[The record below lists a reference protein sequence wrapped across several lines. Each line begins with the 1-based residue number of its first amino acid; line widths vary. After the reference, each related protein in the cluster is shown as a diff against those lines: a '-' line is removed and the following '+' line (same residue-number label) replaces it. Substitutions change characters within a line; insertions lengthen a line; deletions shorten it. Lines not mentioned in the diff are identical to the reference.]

1 MSDTGSAEIPLR
13 IRCYNLPGS
22 RFERWTGL
30 RLGVQRGRSEVVQD
44 VSADEAQATFDVTLK
59 VSGEP
64 SPDAGPDFTG
74 PFAQGTRGDRFVYLT
89 WGMRQADNGWDI
101 VRRAKLRLGAI
112 EWEWIAKA
120 RQTGEPLE
128 VVIDATDAKGGPVC
142 ASLSADQV
150 TWRY

>member
-1 MSDTGSAEIPLR
+1 MGVDSSPEIPLR
-13 IRCYNLPGS
+13 IRCRNLPGS
-22 RFERWTGL
+22 RFERWVGL
-30 RLGVQRGRSEVVQD
+30 RLGVQRGRAEVVQD
-44 VSADEAQATFDVTLK
+44 VSADGAEATFDVTLK

-89 WGMRQADNGWDI
+89 WGMRQADNGWEI

-112 EWEWIAKA
+112 GWDWIAKA

-142 ASLSADQV
+142 ASLSADRV